1 MNDVTKSQSVR
12 TPSSELPNE
21 DALLDSVLHG
31 SDRLLADSLR
41 VDELRRRRRKL
52 VSIALLLG
60 GIVMGTVLVAMVAGW
75 LTLALP
81 PQADARGEKPAAVA
95 DKKARVAQAEDLTK
109 QGWQLWSEQRFGDAI
124 QPFEEAVE
132 LDPESAAAWNGLGW
146 ARFNSGNAQGA
157 IEPFEKCVALEP
169 KHAGALNGLGQI
181 YLNQGEFDKAERF
194 LLKSAATPSADA
206 AYFGLGRLYLLTG
219 KFDKAQT
226 WIKKAL
232 KNQPNEPM
240 LAAMMNA
247 AKQKELSNELRAQI
261 APAGKPDSA
270 PAAQAAAEGWQDF
283 NRGKFR
289 SAELSFRSALA
300 KDPENGAAL
309 NGLGFCLL
317 NSGKASEAK
326 PYFEKCIELDPNAAG
341 AMNGLAR
348 CLKEESKVEEAIAV
362 WEKMA
367 KKFPGPNAAS
377 VGLATTY
384 SEQGEYAKAL
394 PLFEELVK
402 SQPQNEEFKEGLK
415 AAQEGAKTAKPKE

>member
-1 MNDVTKSQSVR
+1 
-12 TPSSELPNE
+12 
-21 DALLDSVLHG
+21 
-31 SDRLLADSLR
+31 
-41 VDELRRRRRKL
+41 
-52 VSIALLLG
+52 
-60 GIVMGTVLVAMVAGW
+60 MGTALVAMVAGW

-81 PQADARGEKPAAVA
+81 PQANAGGEKPAAVV
-95 DKKARVAQAEDLTK
+95 DKKARVALAEDLTK
-109 QGWQLWSEQRFGDAI
+109 QGWQLWGEQKFDDAI
-124 QPFEEAVE
+124 KPFEQAVE

-146 ARFNSGNAQGA
+146 ARFNNGDARGA

-181 YLNQGEFDKAERF
+181 FLSQKEYAKTEKF
-194 LLKSAATPSADA
+194 LLKAAATPGADA

-247 AKQKELSNELRAQI
+247 AKQKEISNELRAQI
-261 APAGKPDSA
+261 EPAGPSVRLNVEEEAKSIGQD
-270 PAAQAAAEGWQDF
+270 AAEGWDHF
-283 NRGKFR
+283 NQGKRR
-289 SAELSFRSALA
+289 SAELSFRTALA

-326 PYFEKCIELDPNAAG
+326 PYFEKCIELDPKAAG

-348 CLKEESKVEEAIAV
+348 CLKEENKVEEAIAL

-367 KKFPGPNAAS
+367 KKFPGPNAAA

-384 SEQGEYAKAL
+384 LEQGDYAKAL
-394 PLFEELVK
+394 SYFEALVK
-402 SQPQNEEFKEGLK
+402 AQPQNKEFKEGLK
-415 AAQEGAKTAKPKE
+415 AAQEGAAKAKPKE